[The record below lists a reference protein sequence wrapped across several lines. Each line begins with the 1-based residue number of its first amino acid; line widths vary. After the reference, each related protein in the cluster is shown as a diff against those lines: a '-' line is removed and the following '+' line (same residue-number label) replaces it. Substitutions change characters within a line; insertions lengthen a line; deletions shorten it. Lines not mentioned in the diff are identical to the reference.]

1 MNLMFYILNT
11 PNILFIVV
19 DSLHSKKITANTKT
33 SITPNLDK
41 LMKDGICF
49 TNTIPSAPMT
59 IPSIT
64 SLITS
69 QYPFECLVDD
79 NGLFIPHPDI
89 INYFEKFSK
98 KGYHIYSNNLKLINH
113 LGLEDI
119 CNCISKKYDDSK
131 SLNKKL
137 GQTILEQ
144 LKSKTIQDPWLFYL
158 HIYDLHDVEFFEITK
173 TNDMLSNKKF
183 GDTKYERMIS
193 AIDIWLGKIF
203 DELDLKNT
211 LIILTADHG
220 TVRGIINK
228 QTEDFYEKLVNQKN
242 KNRSQTKLL
251 EKIPKK
257 LLSYYGNFITKKLL
271 NSKNVDFHT
280 IPYTKSTLYEQR
292 ILDYLVNPIENLY
305 DDKLVVPLIFSG
317 FNIPKN
323 KIIHQQVQSID
334 IFPTLAE
341 ILNFSDMNY
350 NIRGRNLFSQIKE
363 HNFKEIPA
371 FIECVTNST
380 KIQREDVIGIRT
392 SEFKYFRNR
401 NDAKKDVHL
410 FDLKKDPLEENNI
423 QGNNPEIVKKMEGE
437 INLIGT
443 NFSLIS
449 KSVLDSHSEEEIM
462 EELKKMGYIK

>member
-1 MNLMFYILNT
+1 MFYILNN

-19 DSLHSKKITANTKT
+19 DSLHSKKINTNTKT
-33 SITPNLDK
+33 SVTPNLDK
-41 LMKDGICF
+41 LIKNGIYF
-49 TNTIPSAPMT
+49 NKTIPSATMT

-64 SLITS
+64 SLMTS
-69 QYPFECLVDD
+69 QYPFECLVED
-79 NGLFIPHPDI
+79 NSLFIPHPNI

-98 KGYHIYSNNLKLINH
+98 KGYHIYSNNQKLINH

-137 GQTILEQ
+137 GQTIIEH
-144 LKSKTIQDPWLFYL
+144 LKSKLIQEPWLLYL
-158 HIYDLHDVEFFEITK
+158 HLYDLHDAEFFEIAE
-173 TNDMLSNKKF
+173 TNDMLSNEKF

-228 QTEDFYEKLVNQKN
+228 QTEDFYEKLVNQKS
-242 KNRSQTKLL
+242 KNRSRTKLL
-251 EKIPKK
+251 EKISKRF
-257 LLSYYGNFITKKLL
+257 LSHYGNFITKKLS

-280 IPYTKSTLYEQR
+280 NQSIKSTLHEQR
-292 ILDYLVNPIENLY
+292 MLNYLVNPIENLY

-323 KIIHQQVQSID
+323 KIINQQVQSID

-341 ILNFSDMNY
+341 ILNFSDMNH
-350 NIRGRNLFSQIKE
+350 NIRGRSLFSQIKE

-380 KIQREDVIGIRT
+380 KIQGEEAIGIRT

-401 NDAKKDVHL
+401 NDAKIDVHL

-437 INLIGT
+437 ISLIST
-443 NFSLIS
+443 NFSLNS
-449 KSVLDSHSEEEIM
+449 KSVLDSQSEEEIM
-462 EELKKMGYIK
+462 QELKKMGYIK